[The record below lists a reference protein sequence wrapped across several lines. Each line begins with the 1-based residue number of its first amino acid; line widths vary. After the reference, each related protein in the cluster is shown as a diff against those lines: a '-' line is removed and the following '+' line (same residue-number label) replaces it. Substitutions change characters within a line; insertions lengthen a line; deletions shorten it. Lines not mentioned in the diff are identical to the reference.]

1 MFATLKTLLHE
12 VNVNDDTDY
21 YQLYTMIE
29 LLDIAVG
36 AEGLQPEEKVCAD
49 WLIIKFWCC
58 DNRLYDHKLG
68 EKYTKKSS
76 KFYQFLS
83 LS

>member
-1 MFATLKTLLHE
+1 MFTMLKTLLHE

-49 WLIIKFWCC
+49 
-58 DNRLYDHKLG
+58 
-68 EKYTKKSS
+68 
-76 KFYQFLS
+76 
-83 LS
+83 